1 MKRDIEPGPVLA
13 RLDAGRDEIRVEVR
27 YVAGEPF
34 VDVRRWGRSDR
45 GLYPTGR
52 GLLFPFDLAPWVA
65 SAVAVALSHR
75 RPDNA
80 LGPEPGPSTS
90 PEREPA
96 TTARCAQRRG
106 LPKPSHST
114 RAGGAGEGASS

>member
-13 RLDAGRDEIRVEVR
+13 RLDAGREEIRVEVR

-80 LGPEPGPSTS
+80 LGPEAGPSTS

-96 TTARCAQRRG
+96 TAGRRSQRRP
-106 LPKPSHST
+106 LPKPSPP
-114 RAGGAGEGASS
+114 AGGAGEGASS